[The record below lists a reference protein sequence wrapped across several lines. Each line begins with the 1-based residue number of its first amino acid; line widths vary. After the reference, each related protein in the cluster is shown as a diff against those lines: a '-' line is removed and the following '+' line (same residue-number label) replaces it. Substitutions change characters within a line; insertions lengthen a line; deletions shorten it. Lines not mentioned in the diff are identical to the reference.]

1 VINTWNLDPD
11 LLFDPEPPQRSG
23 ARKRYDWV
31 ADLLFT
37 GLVGEEDAP
46 ETAHRLVDAFAREP
60 YLPEV
65 QAVRSAR

>member
-1 VINTWNLDPD
+1 MINTWNLDPD

-37 GLVGEEDAP
+37 SLVGEEDAP
-46 ETAHRLVDAFAREP
+46 ETAHRLVDALAREP
-60 YLPEV
+60 YLPEE
-65 QAVRSAR
+65 QPVRSAR

>member
-1 VINTWNLDPD
+1 MINTWNLDSD

-37 GLVGEEDAP
+37 GLMAE
-46 ETAHRLVDAFAREP
+46 
-60 YLPEV
+60 
-65 QAVRSAR
+65 